1 MARIDEIL
9 TQEKHTQD
17 ILDEL
22 YEHEKTVSKWLDAN
36 QHSCKYTKEELYI
49 KYKRILEAIVEL
61 ERELKCN

>member
-9 TQEKHTQD
+9 TQEKPTQD

-22 YEHEKTVSKWLDAN
+22 YEHEKTVSKWLDDN
-36 QHSCKYTKEELYI
+36 QHSCKYTNDELYI

-61 ERELKCN
+61 ERELK